1 MSFKIRVPVLF
12 MALLF
17 SSVLVFAA
25 SPKQLSFDSEIYS
38 SADVI
43 LFGFLGA
50 QLLSPSSR

>member
-1 MSFKIRVPVLF
+1 MSFKIRGSVVF
-12 MALLF
+12 MALFF

-25 SPKQLSFDSEIYS
+25 SPKQLSFDSEDYS